1 MNDNRDPR
9 GGRPDNDDWDRWN
22 SSAAN
27 SSYYNQ
33 PVREPWG
40 RGFSRASFLLG
51 AVSVVL
57 GFTML
62 SLPLGAL
69 GIFFA
74 MLVSRK
80 GKKLNSTAKSGL
92 ALSCIGAVFGLCAVI
107 VFCLALPD
115 MLRRTRERAPG
126 AAGTAFGTDVGLCED
141 LFNRCHDCYTNP
153 YYIAAEE
160 QEDCL

>member
-1 MNDNRDPR
+1 MNNNRDPWD
-9 GGRPDNDDWDRWN
+9 GRPDNDDWDRWN

-33 PVREPWG
+33 PVQKPWG

-51 AVSVVL
+51 GISVVL

-74 MLVSRK
+74 MLVFRK
-80 GKKLNSTAKSGL
+80 GKRLNSTAKSGL
-92 ALSCIGAVFGLCAVI
+92 ALSCIGAVFGLCAVL

-115 MLRRTRERAPG
+115 MLRRARENAPVG
-126 AAGTAFGTDVGLCED
+126 AGTAFGAASGLCED
-141 LFNRCHDCYTNP
+141 FFNRYHGCPTNP
-153 YYIAAEE
+153 YHISAEE
-160 QEDCL
+160 QEDCI